1 MRCFAKYVLT
11 IAMSAVCCT
20 LSASQKFFNLTYDQV
35 KIDSVVPRVT
45 YSIPLGLNYQDS
57 IYKVSILY
65 PEFVEMPPSDIEK
78 YNKISKSPPSEL
90 PVTNQFFA
98 INSKQ
103 PYLVVSFSPIVFR
116 DKHYQI
122 LASYMLKV
130 ESEAINKTQ
139 AKSLATV
146 TRSATPSA
154 RYTTSSV
161 LSSGRWAKIRIASS
175 GVFQLT
181 DALIKK
187 AGFSDISKVHV
198 YGYGGNLQNEVL
210 NEDDIISH
218 DDLKEVSLCNIHG
231 KRLFYGRGPVS
242 WSTNDAI
249 RRTRNPYSD
258 YGYYFITQNE
268 AEPLTVDSATFINSF
283 YPSADDYHSLY
294 EVDGYSWYHGGRNLF
309 DKEEITTGN
318 SKKVIINNTAKA
330 TSGKLSVNISAGSNS
345 SAMIM
350 LNDSILGNLDILLGS
365 YDNGNE
371 AGNTYSIR
379 KLNDKDTVTIKAL
392 SGGPIRLDYIS
403 MAWDTPVEAPNIS
416 NDTFSAPEYVGTI
429 ANQNHHGD
437 KQADMVIIIPTS
449 GKLLEQAE
457 RLKKFHESH
466 DSLSVNIVK
475 ADELYNEFSSGTPD
489 ANAYRK
495 YMKMLYDRASSKSE
509 APKYLLLF
517 GDCVWDNRML
527 TPETS
532 TLDKNDYL
540 LCYESEN
547 SFNSITCYVD
557 DGFYTL
563 LDDGE
568 GGDPQTKDTPDISV
582 GRFPVASAE
591 EAKIMVDKTINY
603 VNNKDAGAWQNTMMF
618 MGDDGN
624 QNLHMDDANTAADM
638 MAEKYPSYVIKKVIW
653 DAYKRETSTTGN
665 TYPEVTKIIKQQQSN
680 GALIMDYAGHGSET
694 MISHEAVLGL
704 NDFATFNNK
713 ALPLWITASCD
724 IMPFDGTTP
733 TIGESAVL
741 NENGGAV
748 AFFGTT
754 RTVYAKYNKV
764 LNMAYLSHV
773 LDYTNGKA
781 NTIGDA
787 QRLAKTEMIITGNDL
802 TTNKLQYS
810 LLGDPAISLNRP
822 SQNIVIDSI
831 NGISTSSSTLP
842 EFKGGSIARIAGH
855 VKDKTS
861 LSGIVTATVRDSKEL
876 ITCRRNDITE
886 ADSAFQYYDRTKVL
900 FNGSDSIRAGKFAFS
915 FAVPKDINYSDGT
928 GLINLYAVNSD
939 KTITANG
946 YSDHFKVGSSDI
958 VSNDSIGPAI
968 YCYLNSPSFENGGNV
983 NSTPYFVAQVKDENG
998 INVTGS
1004 GIGHNL
1010 ELIIDGKATMTYNL
1024 NDNFNFDF
1032 GTYKSGTTY
1041 YNIPELTEGRHKLQF
1056 KAWDILNN
1064 SSTAQLDFNVV
1075 NKLEPNLFGVS
1086 LSNNP
1091 ATTTTTFIIN
1101 HDRAGSGMDVEI
1113 EVFDMSGRILWRH
1126 SESAIPTSSVY
1137 TVTWDLCTDGGNKL
1151 HTGVYL
1157 YRAKIA
1163 SEGSSKVSKSHKLI
1177 VISNN

>member
-1 MRCFAKYVLT
+1 MRCFAKYILVTVMLT
-11 IAMSAVCCT
+11 FCCT
-20 LSASQKFFNLTYDQV
+20 LSASQRFFNLTYDQV
-35 KIDSVVPRVT
+35 KIDSTLPHVT
-45 YSIPLGLNYQDS
+45 YSLPLGLDYQDS

-65 PEFVEMPPSDIEK
+65 PDFIELPQADVDQ
-78 YNKISKSPPSEL
+78 YNKISGAPLSEL
-90 PVTNQFFA
+90 PVINQFVA
-98 INSKQ
+98 VNSKQ
-103 PYLVVSFSPIVFR
+103 PCLVVSFSPIVFR
-116 DKHYQI
+116 DGHYRI

-130 ESEAINKTQ
+130 ESSAINKTR
-139 AKSLATV
+139 AKSSTAIP
-146 TRSATPSA
+146 RSAALSS
-154 RYTTSSV
+154 RYATSSV
-161 LSSGRWAKIRIASS
+161 LSSGSWAKIKIASS

-181 DALIKK
+181 DALIRK
-187 AGFSDISKVHV
+187 AGFSDISKVHI

-210 NEDDIISH
+210 NENELIAN
-218 DDLKEVSLCNIHG
+218 DDLKEVALCNING

-242 WSTNDAI
+242 WSSNDAS

-258 YGYYFITQNE
+258 YGYYFITQNDI
-268 AEPLTVDSATFINSF
+268 EPQTVDSAAFINSF

-309 DKEEITTGN
+309 DKDEITTGN
-318 SKKVIINNTAKA
+318 SKNIILNNTANAK
-330 TSGKLSVNISAGSNS
+330 SGKLSVNVSAGSNS
-345 SAMIM
+345 MVQVM
-350 LNDSILGNLDILLGS
+350 LNDSILGTLDISLGS

-371 AGNTYSIR
+371 AGNTYYINNL
-379 KLNDKDTVTIKAL
+379 KDKENVSIKAL
-392 SGGPIRLDYIS
+392 SGGPIRLDYVS
-403 MAWDTPVEAPNIS
+403 MAWDTATAAPDILKGV
-416 NDTFSAPEYVGTI
+416 FPIPEYVSNI
-429 ANQNHHGD
+429 SNQNHHAD

-457 RLKKFHESH
+457 RLKKFHETH
-466 DSLSVNIVK
+466 DSLIVNIVK

-495 YMKMLYDRASSKSE
+495 YLKMLYDRASTTAG

-517 GDCVWDNRML
+517 GDGLWDNRML
-527 TPETS
+527 TTD
-532 TLDKNDYL
+532 TKTYDKDDYL

-568 GGDPQTKDTPDISV
+568 GGDPQRKDTPDISV
-582 GRFPVASAE
+582 GRFPVTSAA

-603 VNNKDAGAWQNTMMF
+603 VTNENAGAWQNTMMF

-624 QNLHMDDANTAADM
+624 QNLHMDDANNAADM
-638 MAEKYPSYVIKKVIW
+638 MAEKYPNYLIKKVIW

-665 TYPEVTKIIKQQQSN
+665 TYPDVTKIIKQQQAA
-680 GALIMDYAGHGSET
+680 GALIMDYAGHGSEIK
-694 MISHEAVLGL
+694 ISHESVLGL
-704 NDFATFNNK
+704 NDFATFKNK

-724 IMPFDGTTP
+724 IMPFDGTTA
-733 TIGESAVL
+733 TIGEAAVL

-754 RTVYAKYNKV
+754 RTVYAQYNKV
-764 LNMAYLSHV
+764 LNMAYLNYV
-773 LDYTNGKA
+773 LDYTGGKA

-787 QRLAKTEMIITGNDL
+787 QRLAKTEMITTGKDL

-810 LLGDPAISLNRP
+810 LLGDPAISLIKP
-822 SQNIVIDSI
+822 SQNIVVDSI
-831 NGISTSSSTLP
+831 NGVSTLSSTLP
-842 EFKGGSIARIAGH
+842 IFKGGSIARISGH
-855 VKDKTS
+855 VENATS
-861 LSGIVTATVRDSKEL
+861 LTGIITATVRDSREL
-876 ITCRRNDITE
+876 ITCRLNDPTQ

-900 FNGSDSIRAGKFAFS
+900 YNGSDSVKAGKFAFS

-928 GLINLYAVNSD
+928 GLINLYTVNSD
-939 KTITANG
+939 RSITANG
-946 YSDHFKVGSSDI
+946 HSDHFTVGGSD
-958 VSNDSIGPAI
+958 VAANDSIGPAI

-983 NSTPYFVAQVKDENG
+983 NTTPYFVAQIKDENG

-1024 NDNFNFDF
+1024 NDNFSYDF

-1056 KAWDILNN
+1056 RSWDILNN

-1075 NKLEPNLFGVS
+1075 NRLEPNLFGVS

-1091 ATTTTTFIIN
+1091 ATTTTTFIVN
-1101 HDRAGSGMDVEI
+1101 HDRTGSDMDVQI
-1113 EVFDMSGRILWRH
+1113 EVFDMSGRILWKH
-1126 SESAIPTSSVY
+1126 SETAIPTSSVY
-1137 TVTWDLCTDGGNKL
+1137 TVTWDLCTDGGNRL

-1157 YRAKIA
+1157 YRVKIA
-1163 SEGSSKVSKSHKLI
+1163 SEGSSTVSKSHKLI
-1177 VISNN
+1177 VIDNN

>member
-1 MRCFAKYVLT
+1 MRCFAKYILATVML
-11 IAMSAVCCT
+11 AVCVT
-20 LSASQKFFNLTYDQV
+20 LSASQRFFNLTYDQV
-35 KIDSVVPRVT
+35 KIDSALPHVT
-45 YSIPLGLNYQDS
+45 YSLPLGLDYQDS

-65 PEFVEMPPSDIEK
+65 PDFIELPQADVEQ
-78 YNKISKSPPSEL
+78 YNKISGAPLSEL
-90 PVTNQFFA
+90 PVTNQFIA
-98 INSKQ
+98 VNSKQ
-103 PYLVVSFSPIVFR
+103 PCLVVSFCPIVFR
-116 DKHYQI
+116 DGHYRI

-130 ESEAINKTQ
+130 ESSAISKTR
-139 AKSLATV
+139 AKSSAAIS
-146 TRSATPSA
+146 RSAVLSS
-154 RYTTSSV
+154 RYATSSV
-161 LSSGRWAKIRIASS
+161 LSSGSWAKIKIASS

-181 DALIKK
+181 DALIRK

-210 NEDDIISH
+210 NEDELIAH
-218 DDLKEVSLCNIHG
+218 DDLKEVALCNING

-242 WSTNDAI
+242 WSSNDAS

-258 YGYYFITQNE
+258 YGYYFITQNDI
-268 AEPLTVDSATFINSF
+268 EPQTVDSATFINSF

-309 DKEEITTGN
+309 DKDEITTGN
-318 SKKVIINNTAKA
+318 SKNIILNNTANAK
-330 TSGKLSVNISAGSNS
+330 SGKLSVNVSAGSNS
-345 SAMIM
+345 MVQVM
-350 LNDSILGNLDILLGS
+350 LNDSILGTLNISLGS

-371 AGNTYSIR
+371 AGNTYYINNLKNEENIS
-379 KLNDKDTVTIKAL
+379 IKAL
-392 SGGPIRLDYIS
+392 SGGPIRLDYVS
-403 MAWDTPVEAPNIS
+403 MAWDAPIGAP
-416 NDTFSAPEYVGTI
+416 DIAKGAFPIPEYVSNI
-429 ANQNHHGD
+429 SNQNHHAD

-457 RLKKFHESH
+457 RLKKFHETH

-495 YMKMLYDRASSKSE
+495 YLKMLYDRASTTAG

-517 GDCVWDNRML
+517 GDGVWDNRML
-527 TPETS
+527 TADTK
-532 TLDKNDYL
+532 TYDKDDYL

-557 DGFYTL
+557 DSFYAL

-568 GGDPQTKDTPDISV
+568 GGDPQRKDTPDISV
-582 GRFPVASAE
+582 GRFPVTSAA

-603 VNNKDAGAWQNTMMF
+603 VTNENAGAWQNTMMF

-624 QNLHMDDANTAADM
+624 QNLHMDDANNAADM
-638 MAEKYPSYVIKKVIW
+638 MAEKYPNYLIKKVIW

-665 TYPEVTKIIKQQQSN
+665 TYPDVTKIIKQQQAT
-680 GALIMDYAGHGSET
+680 GALIMDYAGHGSEIK
-694 MISHEAVLGL
+694 ISHESVLGL

-724 IMPFDGTTP
+724 IMPFDGTTA
-733 TIGESAVL
+733 TIGEAAVL

-754 RTVYAKYNKV
+754 RTVYAQYNKV
-764 LNMAYLSHV
+764 LNMAYLNYV
-773 LDYTNGKA
+773 LDYTSGKA

-787 QRLAKTEMIITGNDL
+787 QRLAKTEMITTGKDL

-810 LLGDPAISLNRP
+810 LLGDPAISLIKP
-822 SQNIVIDSI
+822 SQNIVVDSI
-831 NGISTSSSTLP
+831 NGVSTLSSTLP
-842 EFKGGSIARIAGH
+842 IFKGGSIARISGH
-855 VKDKTS
+855 VENATS
-861 LSGIVTATVRDSKEL
+861 LTGIITATVRDSKEL
-876 ITCRRNDITE
+876 ITCRLNDPTQ

-900 FNGSDSIRAGKFAFS
+900 YNGSDSVRAGKFAFS

-939 KTITANG
+939 RSITANG
-946 YSDHFKVGSSDI
+946 HSDHFKVGGSD
-958 VSNDSIGPAI
+958 VAANDSIGPAI

-983 NSTPYFVAQVKDENG
+983 NTTPYFVAQIKDENG

-1024 NDNFNFDF
+1024 NDNFSYDF

-1056 KAWDILNN
+1056 RSWDILNN

-1091 ATTTTTFIIN
+1091 ATTTTTFIVN
-1101 HDRAGSGMDVEI
+1101 HDRTGSDMDVQI
-1113 EVFDMSGRILWRH
+1113 EVFDMSGRILWKH
-1126 SESAIPTSSVY
+1126 SETAIPTSSVY
-1137 TVTWDLCTDGGNKL
+1137 TVTWDLCTDGGNRL

-1157 YRAKIA
+1157 YRVKIS

-1177 VISNN
+1177 VIDNN

>member
-1 MRCFAKYVLT
+1 MLA
-11 IAMSAVCCT
+11 ACCT
-20 LSASQKFFNLTYDQV
+20 LSASQRFFNLTYDQV
-35 KIDSVVPRVT
+35 KIDSALPRVT
-45 YSIPLGLNYQDS
+45 YSLPLGLDYRDS

-65 PEFVEMPPSDIEK
+65 PDFVEMPQYDIEQ
-78 YNKISKSPPSEL
+78 YNKISGEPLPEL
-90 PVTNQFFA
+90 PLINQFVA

-103 PYLVVSFSPIVFR
+103 PNLVVSFSPIVFR
-116 DKHYQI
+116 DGRYRI

-130 ESEAINKTQ
+130 ESSAINKTK
-139 AKSLATV
+139 AKSSAATTRATV
-146 TRSATPSA
+146 SSS
-154 RYTTSSV
+154 RYVTSSV

-181 DALIKK
+181 DALIRK
-187 AGFSDISKVHV
+187 AGFSDISKIHV
-198 YGYGGNLQNEVL
+198 YGYGGNLQNEIL
-210 NEDDIISH
+210 NEEDLVAH
-218 DDLKEVSLCNIHG
+218 DDLKEVPLCKING
-231 KRLFYGRGPVS
+231 KILFYGQGSVS
-242 WSTNDAI
+242 WSTDDAS

-258 YGYYFITQNE
+258 YGYYFITQNDV
-268 AEPLTVDSATFINSF
+268 EPQTVDSATFINSF

-318 SKKVIINNTAKA
+318 SKKIILDNTAKA
-330 TSGKLSVNISAGSNS
+330 KSGKLSVNVSAGSNS
-345 SAMIM
+345 SVQIM
-350 LNDSILGNLDILLGS
+350 LNDSILGTLDISLGS

-371 AGNTYSIR
+371 ASNTYSI
-379 KLNDKDTVTIKAL
+379 KKVSDKDTVIIKAL

-403 MAWDTPVEAPNIS
+403 MAWDTPVAAPDIVNG
-416 NDTFSAPEYVGTI
+416 TFSSPEYVSNI
-429 ANQNHHGD
+429 PNQNHHGD

-449 GKLLEQAE
+449 GKLFEQAE
-457 RLKKFHESH
+457 RLKNFHESH

-495 YMKMLYDRASSKSE
+495 YLKMLYDRASTKAE
-509 APKYLLLF
+509 TPKYLLLF

-527 TPETS
+527 TADTK
-532 TLDKNDYL
+532 TLVKDDYL

-547 SFNSITCYVD
+547 SFNAITCYVD
-557 DGFYTL
+557 DSFYAL

-568 GGDPQTKDTPDISV
+568 GGDPQTRDTPDISV
-582 GRFPVASAE
+582 GRFPVASSD

-603 VNNKDAGAWQNTMMF
+603 VSNKNVGAWQNTLMF

-665 TYPEVTKIIKQQQSN
+665 TYPEVTKIIKQQQAT
-680 GALIMDYAGHGSET
+680 GALIMDYAGHGSEI

-704 NDFATFNNK
+704 NDFATFNNQ

-724 IMPFDGTTP
+724 IMPFDGTTA
-733 TIGESAVL
+733 TIGEAAVL
-741 NENGGAV
+741 NANGGAV

-773 LDYTNGKA
+773 LGYTDGKA

-787 QRLAKTEMIITGNDL
+787 QRLAKTEMIISGNDL

-822 SQNIVIDSI
+822 SRNIVIDSI
-831 NGISTSSSTLP
+831 NGISTTSSTLP
-842 EFKGGSIARIAGH
+842 IFKGGGIAKISGH
-855 VKDKTS
+855 VEGTTT
-861 LSGIVTATVRDSKEL
+861 LSGIFTATVRDSREL
-876 ITCRRNDITE
+876 ITCRLNDATE

-900 FNGSDSIRAGKFAFS
+900 FNGADSIKTGKFTFS

-928 GLINLYAVNSD
+928 GLINLYAVNND

-946 YSDHFKVGSSDI
+946 HSDHFKVGGSD
-958 VSNDSIGPAI
+958 VADNDSIGPAI

-983 NSTPYFVAQVKDENG
+983 NTTPYFVAQVKDENG

-1010 ELIIDGKATMTYNL
+1010 ELIIDGNATMTYNL

-1056 KAWDILNN
+1056 RAWDILNN

-1075 NKLEPNLFGVS
+1075 NRLEPNLFGVS

-1091 ATTTTTFIIN
+1091 ATTTTTFIVN
-1101 HDRAGSGMDVEI
+1101 HDRTGSDMDVEI

-1126 SESAIPTSSVY
+1126 SETAIPTSSVY
-1137 TVTWDLCTDGGNKL
+1137 TVTWDLCTDGGNRL

-1157 YRAKIA
+1157 YRVKIA

-1177 VISNN
+1177 VIDNN

>member
-1 MRCFAKYVLT
+1 MRCFAKYILATVML
-11 IAMSAVCCT
+11 AVCVT
-20 LSASQKFFNLTYDQV
+20 LSASQRFFNLTYDQV
-35 KIDSVVPRVT
+35 KIDSALPHVT
-45 YSIPLGLNYQDS
+45 YSLPLGLDYQDS

-65 PEFVEMPPSDIEK
+65 PDFIELPQADVDQ
-78 YNKISKSPPSEL
+78 YNKISGAPLSEL
-90 PVTNQFFA
+90 PVINQFIA
-98 INSKQ
+98 VNSKQ
-103 PYLVVSFSPIVFR
+103 PCLVVSFCPIVFR
-116 DKHYQI
+116 DGHYRI

-130 ESEAINKTQ
+130 ESSAINKTR
-139 AKSLATV
+139 AKS
-146 TRSATPSA
+146 SATISRSTVLSS
-154 RYTTSSV
+154 RYAISSV
-161 LSSGRWAKIRIASS
+161 LSSGSWAKIKIASS
-175 GVFQLT
+175 GVFELT
-181 DALIKK
+181 DALIRK
-187 AGFSDISKVHV
+187 AGFSDISKVHI

-210 NEDDIISH
+210 NEDELIAY
-218 DDLKEVSLCNIHG
+218 DDLKEVALCNING

-242 WSTNDAI
+242 WSSNDAS

-258 YGYYFITQNE
+258 YGYYFITQNDI
-268 AEPLTVDSATFINSF
+268 EPQTVDSATFINSF

-309 DKEEITTGN
+309 DKDEITTGN
-318 SKKVIINNTAKA
+318 SKNIILNNTANAK
-330 TSGKLSVNISAGSNS
+330 SGKLSVNVSAGSNS
-345 SAMIM
+345 MVQVM
-350 LNDSILGNLDILLGS
+350 LNDSILGTLNISLGS

-371 AGNTYSIR
+371 AGNTYYINNLKNEENIS
-379 KLNDKDTVTIKAL
+379 IKAL
-392 SGGPIRLDYIS
+392 SGGPIRLDYVS
-403 MAWDTPVEAPNIS
+403 MAWDTPIAAPDITKGS
-416 NDTFSAPEYVGTI
+416 FPIPEYVSNI
-429 ANQNHHGD
+429 SNQNHHAD

-457 RLKKFHESH
+457 RLKKFHETH

-495 YMKMLYDRASSKSE
+495 YLKMLYDRASTTAG

-517 GDCVWDNRML
+517 GDGVWDNRML
-527 TPETS
+527 TADTK
-532 TLDKNDYL
+532 TYDKDDYL

-557 DGFYTL
+557 DGFYAL

-568 GGDPQTKDTPDISV
+568 GGDPQRKDTPDISV
-582 GRFPVASAE
+582 GRFPVTSAA

-603 VNNKDAGAWQNTMMF
+603 VTNENAGAWQNTMMF

-624 QNLHMDDANTAADM
+624 QNLHMDDANNAADM
-638 MAEKYPSYVIKKVIW
+638 MAEKYPNYLIKKVIW

-665 TYPEVTKIIKQQQSN
+665 TYPDVTKIIKQQQAT
-680 GALIMDYAGHGSET
+680 GALIMDYAGHGSEIK
-694 MISHEAVLGL
+694 ISHESVLGL

-724 IMPFDGTTP
+724 IMPFDGTTA
-733 TIGESAVL
+733 TIGEAAVL

-754 RTVYAKYNKV
+754 RTVYAQYNKV
-764 LNMAYLSHV
+764 LNMAYLNYV
-773 LDYTNGKA
+773 LDYTGGKA

-787 QRLAKTEMIITGNDL
+787 QRLAKTEMITTGKDL

-810 LLGDPAISLNRP
+810 LLGDPAISLIKP

-831 NGISTSSSTLP
+831 NGVSTLSSTLP
-842 EFKGGSIARIAGH
+842 IFKGGSIARISGH
-855 VKDKTS
+855 VENATS
-861 LSGIVTATVRDSKEL
+861 LTGIITATVRDSREL
-876 ITCRRNDITE
+876 ITCRLNDPTE

-900 FNGSDSIRAGKFAFS
+900 YNGSDSVRAGKFAFS

-939 KTITANG
+939 RSITANG
-946 YSDHFKVGSSDI
+946 HSDHFKVGGSD
-958 VSNDSIGPAI
+958 VAANDSIGPAI

-983 NSTPYFVAQVKDENG
+983 NTTPYFVAQIKDENG

-1024 NDNFNFDF
+1024 NDNFSYDF

-1056 KAWDILNN
+1056 RSWDILNN

-1091 ATTTTTFIIN
+1091 ATTTTTFIVN
-1101 HDRAGSGMDVEI
+1101 HDRTGSDMDVQI
-1113 EVFDMSGRILWRH
+1113 EVFDMSGRILWKH
-1126 SESAIPTSSVY
+1126 SETAIPTSSVY
-1137 TVTWDLCTDGGNKL
+1137 TVTWDLCTDGGNRL

-1157 YRAKIA
+1157 YRVKIS

-1177 VISNN
+1177 VIDNN

>member
-1 MRCFAKYVLT
+1 LRCFAKYILATVML
-11 IAMSAVCCT
+11 AVCVT
-20 LSASQKFFNLTYDQV
+20 LSASQRFFNLTYDQV
-35 KIDSVVPRVT
+35 KIDSALPHVT
-45 YSIPLGLNYQDS
+45 YSLPLGLDYQDS

-65 PEFVEMPPSDIEK
+65 PDFIELPQADVDQ
-78 YNKISKSPPSEL
+78 YNKISGAPLSEL
-90 PVTNQFFA
+90 PVINQFIA
-98 INSKQ
+98 VNSKQ
-103 PYLVVSFSPIVFR
+103 PCLVVSFCPIVFR
-116 DKHYQI
+116 DGHYRI

-130 ESEAINKTQ
+130 ESSAINKTR
-139 AKSLATV
+139 AKS
-146 TRSATPSA
+146 SATISRSTVLSS
-154 RYTTSSV
+154 RYAISSV
-161 LSSGRWAKIRIASS
+161 LSSGSWAKIKIASS
-175 GVFQLT
+175 GVFELT
-181 DALIKK
+181 DALIRK
-187 AGFSDISKVHV
+187 AGFSDISKVHI

-210 NEDDIISH
+210 NEDELIAY
-218 DDLKEVSLCNIHG
+218 DDLKEVALCNING

-242 WSTNDAI
+242 WSSNDAS

-258 YGYYFITQNE
+258 YGYYFITQNDI
-268 AEPLTVDSATFINSF
+268 EPQTVDSATFINSF

-309 DKEEITTGN
+309 DKDEITTGN
-318 SKKVIINNTAKA
+318 SKNIILNNTANAK
-330 TSGKLSVNISAGSNS
+330 SGKLSVNVSAGSNS
-345 SAMIM
+345 MVQVM
-350 LNDSILGNLDILLGS
+350 LNDSILGTLNISLGS

-371 AGNTYSIR
+371 AGNTYYINNLKNEENIS
-379 KLNDKDTVTIKAL
+379 IKAL
-392 SGGPIRLDYIS
+392 SGGPIRLDYVS
-403 MAWDTPVEAPNIS
+403 MAWDTPIAAPDITKGS
-416 NDTFSAPEYVGTI
+416 FPIPEYVSNI
-429 ANQNHHGD
+429 SNQNHHAD

-457 RLKKFHESH
+457 RLKKFHETH

-495 YMKMLYDRASSKSE
+495 YLKMLYDRASTTAG

-517 GDCVWDNRML
+517 GDGVWDNRML
-527 TPETS
+527 TADTK
-532 TLDKNDYL
+532 TYDKDDYL

-557 DGFYTL
+557 DGFYAL

-568 GGDPQTKDTPDISV
+568 GGDPQRKDTPDISV
-582 GRFPVASAE
+582 GRFPVTSAA

-603 VNNKDAGAWQNTMMF
+603 VTNENAGAWQNTMMF

-624 QNLHMDDANTAADM
+624 QNLHMDDANNAADM
-638 MAEKYPSYVIKKVIW
+638 MAEKYPNYLIKKVIW

-665 TYPEVTKIIKQQQSN
+665 TYPDVTKIIKQQQAT
-680 GALIMDYAGHGSET
+680 GALIMDYAGHGSEIK
-694 MISHEAVLGL
+694 ISHESVLGL

-724 IMPFDGTTP
+724 IMPFDGTTA
-733 TIGESAVL
+733 TIGEAAVL

-754 RTVYAKYNKV
+754 RTVYAQYNKV
-764 LNMAYLSHV
+764 LNMAYLNYV
-773 LDYTNGKA
+773 LDYTGGKA

-787 QRLAKTEMIITGNDL
+787 QRLAKTEMITTGKDL

-810 LLGDPAISLNRP
+810 LLGDPAISLIKP

-831 NGISTSSSTLP
+831 NGVSTLSSTLP
-842 EFKGGSIARIAGH
+842 IFKGGSIARISGH
-855 VKDKTS
+855 VENATS
-861 LSGIVTATVRDSKEL
+861 LTGIITATVRDSREL
-876 ITCRRNDITE
+876 ITCRLNDPTE

-900 FNGSDSIRAGKFAFS
+900 YNGSDSVRAGKFAFS

-939 KTITANG
+939 RSITANG
-946 YSDHFKVGSSDI
+946 HSDHFKVGGSD
-958 VSNDSIGPAI
+958 VAANDSIGPAI

-983 NSTPYFVAQVKDENG
+983 NTTPYFVAQIKDENG

-1024 NDNFNFDF
+1024 NDNFSYDF

-1056 KAWDILNN
+1056 RSWDILNN

-1091 ATTTTTFIIN
+1091 ATTTTTFIVN
-1101 HDRAGSGMDVEI
+1101 HDRTGSDMDVQI
-1113 EVFDMSGRILWRH
+1113 EVFDMSGRILWKH
-1126 SESAIPTSSVY
+1126 SETAIPTSSVY
-1137 TVTWDLCTDGGNKL
+1137 TVTWDLCTDGGNRL

-1157 YRAKIA
+1157 YRVKIS

-1177 VISNN
+1177 VIDNN

>member
-1 MRCFAKYVLT
+1 MLA
-11 IAMSAVCCT
+11 ACCT
-20 LSASQKFFNLTYDQV
+20 LSASQRFFNLTYDQV
-35 KIDSVVPRVT
+35 KIDSALPRVT
-45 YSIPLGLNYQDS
+45 YSLPLGLDYRDS

-65 PEFVEMPPSDIEK
+65 PDFVEMPQSDIEQ
-78 YNKISKSPPSEL
+78 YNKISGEPLPEL
-90 PVTNQFFA
+90 PLINQFVA

-103 PYLVVSFSPIVFR
+103 PNLVVSFSPIVFR
-116 DKHYQI
+116 DGRYRI

-130 ESEAINKTQ
+130 ESSAINKTK
-139 AKSLATV
+139 AKSSVAITRATV
-146 TRSATPSA
+146 PSS
-154 RYTTSSV
+154 RYVTSSV

-181 DALIKK
+181 DALIRK
-187 AGFSDISKVHV
+187 AGFSDISKIHV
-198 YGYGGNLQNEVL
+198 YGYGGNLQNEIL
-210 NEDDIISH
+210 NEEDLVAH
-218 DDLKEVSLCNIHG
+218 DDLKEVPLCKING
-231 KRLFYGRGPVS
+231 KILFYGRGSVS
-242 WSTNDAI
+242 WSTDDAS

-258 YGYYFITQNE
+258 YGYYFITQNNI
-268 AEPLTVDSATFINSF
+268 EPQTVDSATFINSF

-318 SKKVIINNTAKA
+318 SKKIILDNTAKA
-330 TSGKLSVNISAGSNS
+330 KSGKLSVNVSAGSNS
-345 SAMIM
+345 SVQIM
-350 LNDSILGNLDILLGS
+350 LNDSILGTLDISLGS

-371 AGNTYSIR
+371 ASNTYSI
-379 KLNDKDTVTIKAL
+379 KKVSDKDTVIIKAL

-403 MAWDTPVEAPNIS
+403 MAWDTPVAAPNIV
-416 NDTFSAPEYVGTI
+416 NGTFSSPEYVSNI
-429 ANQNHHGD
+429 PNQNHHGD

-457 RLKKFHESH
+457 RLKNFHESH

-495 YMKMLYDRASSKSE
+495 YLKMLYDRASTKAE
-509 APKYLLLF
+509 TPKYLLLF

-527 TPETS
+527 TADTK
-532 TLDKNDYL
+532 TLVKDDYL

-547 SFNSITCYVD
+547 SFNAITCYVD
-557 DGFYTL
+557 DSFYAL

-582 GRFPVASAE
+582 GRFPVASAD

-603 VNNKDAGAWQNTMMF
+603 VSNKNAGAWQNTLMF

-665 TYPEVTKIIKQQQSN
+665 TYPEVTKIIKQQQAT
-680 GALIMDYAGHGSET
+680 GALIMDYAGHGSEI

-704 NDFATFNNK
+704 NDFATFNNQ

-724 IMPFDGTTP
+724 IMPFDGTTA
-733 TIGESAVL
+733 TIGEAAVL
-741 NENGGAV
+741 NANGGAV

-773 LDYTNGKA
+773 LGYTDGKA

-787 QRLAKTEMIITGNDL
+787 QRLAKTEMIISGNDL

-822 SQNIVIDSI
+822 SRNIVIDSI
-831 NGISTSSSTLP
+831 NGISTTSSTLP
-842 EFKGGSIARIAGH
+842 IFKGGGIARISGH
-855 VKDKTS
+855 VEGATA
-861 LSGIVTATVRDSKEL
+861 LSGIITATVRDSREL
-876 ITCRRNDITE
+876 ITCRLNDATE

-900 FNGSDSIRAGKFAFS
+900 FNGADSIKTGKFAFS

-928 GLINLYAVNSD
+928 GLINLYAVNND

-946 YSDHFKVGSSDI
+946 HSDHFKVGGSD
-958 VSNDSIGPAI
+958 VADNDSIGPAI

-983 NSTPYFVAQVKDENG
+983 NTTPYFVAQVKDENG

-1056 KAWDILNN
+1056 RAWDILNN

-1075 NKLEPNLFGVS
+1075 NRLEPNLFGVS

-1091 ATTTTTFIIN
+1091 ATTTTTFIVK
-1101 HDRAGSGMDVEI
+1101 HDRTGSDMDVEI

-1126 SESAIPTSSVY
+1126 SETAIPTSSVY
-1137 TVTWDLCTDGGNKL
+1137 TVTWDLCTDGGNRL

-1157 YRAKIA
+1157 YRVKIA

-1177 VISNN
+1177 VIDNN

>member
-1 MRCFAKYVLT
+1 ML
-11 IAMSAVCCT
+11 AVCVT
-20 LSASQKFFNLTYDQV
+20 LSASQRFFNLTYDQV
-35 KIDSVVPRVT
+35 KIDSALPHVT
-45 YSIPLGLNYQDS
+45 YSLPLGLDYQDS

-65 PEFVEMPPSDIEK
+65 PDFIELPQADVDQ
-78 YNKISKSPPSEL
+78 YNKISGAPLSEL
-90 PVTNQFFA
+90 PVINQFIA
-98 INSKQ
+98 VNSKQ
-103 PYLVVSFSPIVFR
+103 PCLVVSFCPIVFR
-116 DKHYQI
+116 DGHYRI

-130 ESEAINKTQ
+130 ESSAINKTR
-139 AKSLATV
+139 AKS
-146 TRSATPSA
+146 SATISRSTVLSS
-154 RYTTSSV
+154 RYAISSV
-161 LSSGRWAKIRIASS
+161 LSSGSWAKIKIASS
-175 GVFQLT
+175 GVFELT
-181 DALIKK
+181 DALIRK
-187 AGFSDISKVHV
+187 AGFSDISKVHI

-210 NEDDIISH
+210 NEDELIAY
-218 DDLKEVSLCNIHG
+218 DDLKEVALCNING

-242 WSTNDAI
+242 WSSNDAS

-258 YGYYFITQNE
+258 YGYYFITQNDI
-268 AEPLTVDSATFINSF
+268 EPQTVDSATFINSF

-309 DKEEITTGN
+309 DKDEITTGN
-318 SKKVIINNTAKA
+318 SKNIILNNTANAK
-330 TSGKLSVNISAGSNS
+330 SGKLSVNVSAGSNS
-345 SAMIM
+345 MVQVM
-350 LNDSILGNLDILLGS
+350 LNDSILGTLNISLGS

-371 AGNTYSIR
+371 AGNTYYINNLKNEENIS
-379 KLNDKDTVTIKAL
+379 IKAL
-392 SGGPIRLDYIS
+392 SGGPIRLDYVS
-403 MAWDTPVEAPNIS
+403 MAWDTPIAAPDITKGS
-416 NDTFSAPEYVGTI
+416 FPIPEYVSNI
-429 ANQNHHGD
+429 SNQNHHAD

-457 RLKKFHESH
+457 RLKKFHETH

-495 YMKMLYDRASSKSE
+495 YLKMLYDRASTTAG

-517 GDCVWDNRML
+517 GDGVWDNRML
-527 TPETS
+527 TADTK
-532 TLDKNDYL
+532 TYDKDDYL

-557 DGFYTL
+557 DGFYAL

-568 GGDPQTKDTPDISV
+568 GGDPQRKDTPDISV
-582 GRFPVASAE
+582 GRFPVTSAA

-603 VNNKDAGAWQNTMMF
+603 VTNENAGAWQNTMMF

-624 QNLHMDDANTAADM
+624 QNLHMDDANNAADM
-638 MAEKYPSYVIKKVIW
+638 MAEKYPNYLIKKVIW

-665 TYPEVTKIIKQQQSN
+665 TYPDVTKIIKQQQAT
-680 GALIMDYAGHGSET
+680 GALIMDYAGHGSEIK
-694 MISHEAVLGL
+694 ISHESVLGL

-724 IMPFDGTTP
+724 IMPFDGTTA
-733 TIGESAVL
+733 TIGEAAVL

-754 RTVYAKYNKV
+754 RTVYAQYNKV
-764 LNMAYLSHV
+764 LNMAYLNYV
-773 LDYTNGKA
+773 LDYTGGKA

-787 QRLAKTEMIITGNDL
+787 QRLAKTEMITTGKDL

-810 LLGDPAISLNRP
+810 LLGDPAISLIKP

-831 NGISTSSSTLP
+831 NGVSTLSSTLP
-842 EFKGGSIARIAGH
+842 IFKGGSIARISGH
-855 VKDKTS
+855 VENATS
-861 LSGIVTATVRDSKEL
+861 LTGIITATVRDSREL
-876 ITCRRNDITE
+876 ITCRLNDPTE

-900 FNGSDSIRAGKFAFS
+900 YNGSDSVRAGKFAFS

-939 KTITANG
+939 RSITANG
-946 YSDHFKVGSSDI
+946 HSDHFKVGGSD
-958 VSNDSIGPAI
+958 VAANDSIGPAI

-983 NSTPYFVAQVKDENG
+983 NTTPYFVAQIKDENG

-1024 NDNFNFDF
+1024 NDNFSYDF

-1056 KAWDILNN
+1056 RSWDILNN

-1091 ATTTTTFIIN
+1091 ATTTTTFIVN
-1101 HDRAGSGMDVEI
+1101 HDRTGSDMDVQI
-1113 EVFDMSGRILWRH
+1113 EVFDMSGRILWKH
-1126 SESAIPTSSVY
+1126 SETAIPTSSVY
-1137 TVTWDLCTDGGNKL
+1137 TVTWDLCTDGGNRL

-1157 YRAKIA
+1157 YRVKIS

-1177 VISNN
+1177 VIDNN

>member
-1 MRCFAKYVLT
+1 MLA
-11 IAMSAVCCT
+11 ACCT
-20 LSASQKFFNLTYDQV
+20 LSASQRFFNLTYDQV
-35 KIDSVVPRVT
+35 KIDSALPRVT
-45 YSIPLGLNYQDS
+45 YSLPLGLDYRDS

-65 PEFVEMPPSDIEK
+65 PDFVEMPQYDIEQ
-78 YNKISKSPPSEL
+78 YNKISGEPLPEL
-90 PVTNQFFA
+90 PLINQFVA

-103 PYLVVSFSPIVFR
+103 PNLVVSFSPIVFR
-116 DKHYQI
+116 DGRYRI

-130 ESEAINKTQ
+130 ESSAINKTK
-139 AKSLATV
+139 AKSSVAITRATV
-146 TRSATPSA
+146 PSS
-154 RYTTSSV
+154 RYATSSV

-181 DALIKK
+181 DALIRK
-187 AGFSDISKVHV
+187 AGFSDISKIHV
-198 YGYGGNLQNEVL
+198 YGYGGNLQNEIL
-210 NEDDIISH
+210 NEEDLVAH
-218 DDLKEVSLCNIHG
+218 DDLKEVPLCKING
-231 KRLFYGRGPVS
+231 KILFYGRGSVS
-242 WSTNDAI
+242 WSTDYAS

-258 YGYYFITQNE
+258 YGYYFITQNDI
-268 AEPLTVDSATFINSF
+268 EPQTVDSATFINSF

-318 SKKVIINNTAKA
+318 SKKIILDNTAKA
-330 TSGKLSVNISAGSNS
+330 KSGKLSVNVSAGSNS
-345 SAMIM
+345 SVQIM
-350 LNDSILGNLDILLGS
+350 LNDSILGTLDISLGS

-371 AGNTYSIR
+371 ASNTYSI
-379 KLNDKDTVTIKAL
+379 KKVSDKDTVIIKAL

-403 MAWDTPVEAPNIS
+403 MAWDTPVAAPNIV
-416 NDTFSAPEYVGTI
+416 NGTFSSPEYVSNI
-429 ANQNHHGD
+429 PNQNHHGD

-457 RLKKFHESH
+457 RLKNFHESH

-495 YMKMLYDRASSKSE
+495 YLKMLYDRASTKAE
-509 APKYLLLF
+509 TPKYLLLF

-527 TPETS
+527 TSDTK
-532 TLDKNDYL
+532 TLVKDDYL

-547 SFNSITCYVD
+547 SFNAITCYVD
-557 DGFYTL
+557 DSFYAL

-568 GGDPQTKDTPDISV
+568 GGDPQTRDTPDISV
-582 GRFPVASAE
+582 GRFPVASAD

-603 VNNKDAGAWQNTMMF
+603 VSNKNAGAWQNTLMF

-665 TYPEVTKIIKQQQSN
+665 TYPEVTKIIKQQQAT
-680 GALIMDYAGHGSET
+680 GALIMDYAGHGSEI

-704 NDFATFNNK
+704 NDFATFNNQ

-724 IMPFDGTTP
+724 IMPFDGTTA
-733 TIGESAVL
+733 TIGEAAVL
-741 NENGGAV
+741 NANGGAV

-773 LDYTNGKA
+773 LGYTDGKA

-787 QRLAKTEMIITGNDL
+787 QRLAKTEMIISGNDL

-822 SQNIVIDSI
+822 SRNIVIDSI
-831 NGISTSSSTLP
+831 NGISTTSSTLP
-842 EFKGGSIARIAGH
+842 IFKGGGIAKISGH
-855 VKDKTS
+855 VEGATA
-861 LSGIVTATVRDSKEL
+861 LSGIITATVRDSREL
-876 ITCRRNDITE
+876 ITCRLNDATE

-900 FNGSDSIRAGKFAFS
+900 FNGADSIKTGKFAFS

-928 GLINLYAVNSD
+928 GLINLYAVNND

-946 YSDHFKVGSSDI
+946 HSDHFKVGGSD
-958 VSNDSIGPAI
+958 VADNDSIGPAI

-983 NSTPYFVAQVKDENG
+983 NTTPYFVAQVKDENG

-1010 ELIIDGKATMTYNL
+1010 ELIIDGNATMTYNL

-1056 KAWDILNN
+1056 RAWDILNN

-1075 NKLEPNLFGVS
+1075 NRLEPNLFGVS

-1091 ATTTTTFIIN
+1091 ATTTTTFIVN
-1101 HDRAGSGMDVEI
+1101 HDRTGSDMDVEI

-1126 SESAIPTSSVY
+1126 SETAIPTSSVY
-1137 TVTWDLCTDGGNKL
+1137 TVTWDLCTDGGNRL

-1157 YRAKIA
+1157 YRVKIA

-1177 VISNN
+1177 VLDNN

>member
-1 MRCFAKYVLT
+1 MRCFAKYILATVML
-11 IAMSAVCCT
+11 AVCVT
-20 LSASQKFFNLTYDQV
+20 LSASQRFFNLTYDQV
-35 KIDSVVPRVT
+35 KIDSALPHVT
-45 YSIPLGLNYQDS
+45 YSLPLGLDYQDS

-65 PEFVEMPPSDIEK
+65 PDFIELPQTDVEQ
-78 YNKISKSPPSEL
+78 YNKISGAPLSEL
-90 PVTNQFFA
+90 PVINQFIA
-98 INSKQ
+98 VNSKQ
-103 PYLVVSFSPIVFR
+103 PCLVVSFCPIVFR
-116 DKHYQI
+116 DGHYRI

-130 ESEAINKTQ
+130 ESSAINKTR
-139 AKSLATV
+139 AKSSAAIS
-146 TRSATPSA
+146 RSAVLSS
-154 RYTTSSV
+154 RYATSSV
-161 LSSGRWAKIRIASS
+161 LSSGRWAKIKIASS

-181 DALIKK
+181 DALIRK
-187 AGFSDISKVHV
+187 AGFSDISKIHV

-210 NEDDIISH
+210 NEDELIAH
-218 DDLKEVSLCNIHG
+218 DDLKEVALCNING

-242 WSTNDAI
+242 WSSNDAS

-258 YGYYFITQNE
+258 YGYYFITQNDI
-268 AEPLTVDSATFINSF
+268 EPQTVDSATFINSF

-309 DKEEITTGN
+309 DKDEITTGN
-318 SKKVIINNTAKA
+318 SKNIILNNTANAK
-330 TSGKLSVNISAGSNS
+330 SGKLSVNISAGTNS
-345 SAMIM
+345 KVQIM
-350 LNDSILGNLDILLGS
+350 LNDSILGTLDISLGS

-371 AGNTYSIR
+371 ASNTYYINNL
-379 KLNDKDTVTIKAL
+379 KDKENVSIKAL
-392 SGGPIRLDYIS
+392 SGGPIRMDYVS
-403 MAWDTPVEAPNIS
+403 MAWDTPIGTPDI
-416 NDTFSAPEYVGTI
+416 TKSAFPIPEYVSNI
-429 ANQNHHGD
+429 SNQNHHAD

-457 RLKKFHESH
+457 RLKEFHETH

-495 YMKMLYDRASSKSE
+495 YLKMLYDRASTTAG

-517 GDCVWDNRML
+517 GDGVWDNRML
-527 TPETS
+527 TADTK
-532 TLDKNDYL
+532 TYDKDDYL

-568 GGDPQTKDTPDISV
+568 GGDPQRKDTPDISV
-582 GRFPVASAE
+582 GRFPVTSAA

-603 VNNKDAGAWQNTMMF
+603 VTNENAGAWQNTMMF

-624 QNLHMDDANTAADM
+624 QNLHMDDANNAADM
-638 MAEKYPSYVIKKVIW
+638 MAEKYPNYLIKKVIW

-665 TYPEVTKIIKQQQSN
+665 TYPDVTKIIKQQQAT
-680 GALIMDYAGHGSET
+680 GALIMDYAGHGSEIK
-694 MISHEAVLGL
+694 ISHESVLGL

-724 IMPFDGTTP
+724 IMPFDGTTA
-733 TIGESAVL
+733 TIGEAAVL

-754 RTVYAKYNKV
+754 RTVYAQYNKV
-764 LNMAYLSHV
+764 LNMAYLNYV
-773 LDYTNGKA
+773 LDYTGGKA

-787 QRLAKTEMIITGNDL
+787 QRLAKTEMITTGKDL

-810 LLGDPAISLNRP
+810 LLGDPAISLIKP
-822 SQNIVIDSI
+822 SQNIVVDSI
-831 NGISTSSSTLP
+831 NGISTLSSTLP
-842 EFKGGSIARIAGH
+842 IFKGGSIAKISGH
-855 VKDKTS
+855 VENATS
-861 LSGIVTATVRDSKEL
+861 LTGIITATVRDSREL
-876 ITCRRNDITE
+876 VTCRLNDPTQ

-900 FNGSDSIRAGKFAFS
+900 YNGSDSVRAGKFAFS

-939 KTITANG
+939 RSITANG
-946 YSDHFKVGSSDI
+946 HSDHFKVGGSD
-958 VSNDSIGPAI
+958 VAANDSIGPAI

-983 NSTPYFVAQVKDENG
+983 NTTPYFVAQIKDENG

-1024 NDNFNFDF
+1024 NDNFSYDF

-1056 KAWDILNN
+1056 RSWDILNN

-1075 NKLEPNLFGVS
+1075 NRLEPNLFGVS

-1091 ATTTTTFIIN
+1091 ATTTTTFIVN
-1101 HDRAGSGMDVEI
+1101 HDRTGSDMDVQI
-1113 EVFDMSGRILWRH
+1113 EVFDMSGRILWKH
-1126 SESAIPTSSVY
+1126 SETAIPTSSVY
-1137 TVTWDLCTDGGNKL
+1137 TVTWDLCTDGGNRL

-1157 YRAKIA
+1157 YRVKIS

-1177 VISNN
+1177 VIDNN